1 MIHALYR
8 VLLKNERF
16 KKKKCLSSYSSL
28 KVKLDRAEPLMLE
41 ALTDTSYSLF
51 VFNSSVVN
59 VIIFLEMDP
68 TTMIISPV
76 SSSMNFNSL

>member
-8 VLLKNERF
+8 VLLENEIQ
-16 KKKKCLSSYSSL
+16 KKKCLSSYSSL

-59 VIIFLEMDP
+59 VIIFLEIDP